1 MLNARFQRPPNS
13 VIKTSKIVIQ
23 CFKKKKMEKFMMTSI
38 KILKGARIG
47 VAGGPRGPHCGCRGS
62 LADMQLKGQSTP
74 SSTRA
79 SPESGRSRQR
89 QNHPEPRETEP
100 LGTDRDRTTQSR
112 QRDRT
117 TRSRQRQNHPEPR
130 ETEPPGTKRDRTTW
144 SGQRQN
150 NPEPRET
157 EPPGADRDRTT
168 RNRQRDR
175 ITQSR
180 QRDRTTRS

>member
-100 LGTDRDRTTQSR
+100 
-112 QRDRT
+112 
-117 TRSRQRQNHPEPR
+117 
-130 ETEPPGTKRDRTTW
+130 PGTKRDRTTW